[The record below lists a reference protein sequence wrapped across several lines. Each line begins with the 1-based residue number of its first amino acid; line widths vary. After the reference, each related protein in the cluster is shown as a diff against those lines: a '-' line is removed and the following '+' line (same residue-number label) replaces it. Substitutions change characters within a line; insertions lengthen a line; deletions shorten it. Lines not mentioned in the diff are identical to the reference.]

1 MRIYSFLWVGEL
13 EAGEESSLFQE
24 SEYLPIDPGNQPS
37 FPCLRIQKFLDF
49 RKVIRHITE
58 F

>member
-1 MRIYSFLWVGEL
+1 MQIYSFLWLGEL
-13 EAGEESSLFQE
+13 EAGEEGSPVPIVRIFTYRPMSQN
-24 SEYLPIDPGNQPS
+24 SEI
-37 FPCLRIQKFLDF
+37 FRF